1 MTRLAKA
8 FGAKYEKKRQEL
20 LIRKF
25 DLGGHTFRVRIPLTA
40 ESDEMYKRIM
50 NPDPDRVNVI
60 YKTMEEPLLKHKDSA
75 DDGFQF
81 LENDILVQGRSLREA
96 AKNKATL
103 ETRIVEYVKLL
114 VPESEEMSLEGLTY
128 ADIEAEWPLA
138 VQTALVEKIGE
149 VISPGYKETR
159 GN

>member
-1 MTRLAKA
+1 MTRLGKA
-8 FGAKYEKKRQEL
+8 FGQQYESKRQEL

-25 DLGGHTFRVRIPLTA
+25 ELGGHTFRVRIPLVA
-40 ESDEMYKRIM
+40 ESDAIYKRILE
-50 NPDPDRVNVI
+50 PDADRVAELYAI
-60 YKTMEEPLLKHKDSA
+60 MSEPLLRNKEQA

-81 LENDILVQGRSLREA
+81 LENDILVHGRSLREA
-96 AKNKATL
+96 AKNKASL
-103 ETRIVEYVKLL
+103 ETRIVEYIKLL
-114 VPESEEMSLEGLTY
+114 IPEVEGATLDDLTY
-128 ADIEAEWPLA
+128 ADVEAEWPLA

>member
-25 DLGGHTFRVRIPLTA
+25 ELGGHTFRVRIPLTV

-50 NPDPDRVNVI
+50 NPDAQRVGELYAI
-60 YKTMEEPLLKHKDSA
+60 MSEPLMKHKDSA

-81 LENDILVQGRSLREA
+81 LEDDILVQGRSLREA

-103 ETRIVEYVKLL
+103 EARIVEFVKLL
-114 VPESEEMSLEGLTY
+114 VPEAEGMSLDGLTY

-149 VISPGYKETR
+149 VISPGYKEIR